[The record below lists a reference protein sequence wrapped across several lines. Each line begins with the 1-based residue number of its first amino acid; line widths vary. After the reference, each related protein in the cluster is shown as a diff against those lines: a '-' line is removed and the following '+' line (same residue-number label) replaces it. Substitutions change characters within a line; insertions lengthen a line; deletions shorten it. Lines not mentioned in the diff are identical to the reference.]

1 MSERAKCEKLEK
13 IVIDGDPK
21 KFFQVGAQLPPR
33 EKEELIIFLRM
44 NIDVFA
50 RNANEAPGV
59 NPTFICHHL
68 NVNLAVFPR
77 KQVPRRS
84 SKEHSNAVKEEVNKF
99 K

>member
-21 KFFQVGAQLPPR
+21 KFFQVGTQLPPR

-50 RNANEAPGV
+50 RNANEAPRV
-59 NPTFICHHL
+59 DTAFICHYL
-68 NVNLAVFPR
+68 NVNLTVLPR
-77 KQVPRRS
+77 K
-84 SKEHSNAVKEEVNKF
+84 
-99 K
+99 